1 MNKLLTIVIPT
12 KNRPKLLGRSLSY
25 YEKINMPTELIIADS
40 SDNLQAQET
49 KKLCNIFSSKLNINY
64 FHVSPDTEPS
74 LKTFMAVDMVNTPY
88 VLWVGDDDFL
98 LASTIKDILSK
109 MEGDKSIA
117 GAFGNRVAIT
127 QVSQQKKGNKWI
139 KSYPNYSGISIT
151 NYEPLDRI
159 KRLPIPNWQQYQNSI
174 FRTHVFRRASE
185 IVSNLDHTQYSE
197 FFLSSMILAHGSWIK
212 YNQLFAVC
220 HQESK
225 FCKFKD
231 RYLFP
236 HYIGGKGSVLSGVS
250 QTKWSQTVSLLCD
263 IVGEEIGKIH
273 SQNEKDISGTI
284 RKIYYSKLIYYL
296 EYNNNLSNNL
306 IDSNS
311 NILRTVNNI
320 FRKLGKLYWILV
332 LYNKSGGVNEYFKFT
347 FGLVKEVMKG
357 RIIKMLFKSE
367 TNVSIK
373 SLLTSIKRV
382 GSLDYESD
390 SLLSNSSKYNK
401 EYRIIFDIW
410 KKNPCPQKIEKK

>member
-1 MNKLLTIVIPT
+1 M
-12 KNRPKLLGRSLSY
+12 
-25 YEKINMPTELIIADS
+25 
-40 SDNLQAQET
+40 
-49 KKLCNIFSSKLNINY
+49 
-64 FHVSPDTEPS
+64 
-74 LKTFMAVDMVNTPY
+74 
-88 VLWVGDDDFL
+88 
-98 LASTIKDILSK
+98 
-109 MEGDKSIA
+109 
-117 GAFGNRVAIT
+117 
-127 QVSQQKKGNKWI
+127 
-139 KSYPNYSGISIT
+139 
-151 NYEPLDRI
+151 
-159 KRLPIPNWQQYQNSI
+159 
-174 FRTHVFRRASE
+174 
-185 IVSNLDHTQYSE
+185 
-197 FFLSSMILAHGSWIK
+197 
-212 YNQLFAVC
+212 
-220 HQESK
+220 
-225 FCKFKD
+225 
-231 RYLFP
+231 
-236 HYIGGKGSVLSGVS
+236 
-250 QTKWSQTVSLLCD
+250 CD